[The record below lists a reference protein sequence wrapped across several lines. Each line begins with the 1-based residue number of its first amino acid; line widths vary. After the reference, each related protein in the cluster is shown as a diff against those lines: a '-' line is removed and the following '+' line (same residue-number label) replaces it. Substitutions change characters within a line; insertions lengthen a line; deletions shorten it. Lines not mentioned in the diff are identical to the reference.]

1 MKLAV
6 ITPVG
11 PGHEKTYNELCCP
24 SIQRAVRHST
34 GPFSEVI
41 PLRSGIFGE
50 LGRSRARNLAIAE
63 ALQKRTT
70 GYFP

>member
-24 SIQRAVRHST
+24 SIQRAVEHST

-41 PLRSGIFGE
+41 PLPVWDLQGE

-63 ALQKRTT
+63 AAAK
-70 GYFP
+70 GYD